1 MNHRFTL
8 PAALAL
14 ALLGE
19 IFLGFPARSALV
31 PAVRKSKDAL
41 PDEIL
46 PLAPVEPESSGAD
59 EAESRAIPD
68 RSRLPDIGETP
79 VPPRPDEMVAPLRP
93 GPPPTPGAAPVT
105 IDAGLLRPAA
115 VGPGNTDGFG
125 SAVVEAARLDRIP
138 QARVQSS
145 PAYPAIARTA
155 GLAGEVVVEFVVT
168 TDGRVTRARVL
179 RSSDPIFEE
188 PTLRAV
194 AKWRFEPGR
203 VGGRPVAFR
212 MIAPVV
218 FRLDG

>member
-31 PAVRKSKDAL
+31 PAVRKPKDAL

-46 PLAPVEPESSGAD
+46 TLVPAEPESSGAD
-59 EAESRAIPD
+59 EGQSRAITD

-79 VPPRPDEMVAPLRP
+79 VPPRPDAMVAPLRP
-93 GPPPTPGAAPVT
+93 GPPATPGMTPVT
-105 IDAGLLRPAA
+105 IDAGLFRPAA
-115 VGPGNTDGFG
+115 GGPGKADGFG
-125 SAVVEAARLDRIP
+125 PAVVDAARLNRIP
-138 QARVQSS
+138 QARLQSS
-145 PAYPAIARTA
+145 PVYPATARTA
-155 GLAGEVVVEFVVT
+155 GLTGEVVVEFVVT
-168 TDGRVTRARVL
+168 TDGRATNARVL

-194 AKWRFEPGR
+194 AKWGFEPGR
-203 VGGRPVAFR
+203 AGGRPEAFR